1 MIIFFYGKDKYRIR
15 EKVKDLINAHKEK
28 NKSGFRSL
36 RDAQLED
43 IRREMLS
50 ISMFNEKKLVIVYD
64 FVITKDFLSQIE
76 LFESSPNVLLIVNE
90 NNANI
95 NCKKQEFE
103 LLNGPKLKKWVK
115 NKVKDMKGVIDE
127 DALSL
132 LIDYVGSDLFRME
145 NEIIKLVNYSSK
157 ISLED
162 VRKLVRDKDEVNIF
176 ETIDFITRKDKKGA
190 LQSIKKHLDKGDV
203 PTYILAMIGFQVRKI
218 ISAKERG
225 GYNNFTIDELKK
237 LYDKIVELDYG
248 IKTGKVN
255 PAESLNIL
263 ICGV

>member
-1 MIIFFYGKDKYRIR
+1 MKEIGKRLKIDDLEFYAARHSWATIALNKVGVDKYTVHAALNHID
-15 EKVKDLINAHKEK
+15 EAMKVTDIYIE
-28 NKSGFRSL
+28 
-36 RDAQLED
+36 RD
-43 IRREMLS
+43 
-50 ISMFNEKKLVIVYD
+50 F
-64 FVITKDFLSQIE
+64 
-76 LFESSPNVLLIVNE
+76 VNE

-115 NKVKDMKGVIDE
+115 NKVKDMKGVINE
-127 DALSL
+127 DALNL

-145 NEIIKLVNYSSK
+145 NEIIKLVNYSSN

-162 VRKLVRDKDEVNIF
+162 VKKLVRNKDEVNIF
-176 ETIDFITRKDKKGA
+176 ETIDSITRKDKKGA
-190 LQSIKKHLDKGDV
+190 LKSIKKHLDKGDA
-203 PTYILAMIGFQVRKI
+203 PTYILAMIGFQIRKI

-225 GYNNFTIDELKK
+225 SYNNFTIDELKR